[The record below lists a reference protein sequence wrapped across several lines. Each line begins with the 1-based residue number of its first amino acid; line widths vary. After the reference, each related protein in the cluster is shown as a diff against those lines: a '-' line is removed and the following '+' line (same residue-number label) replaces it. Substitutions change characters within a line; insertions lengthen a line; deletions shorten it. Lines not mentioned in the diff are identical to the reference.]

1 MYPFLET
8 IRLQKG
14 YMTPW
19 EDHQQRV
26 DRTFQHFG
34 AKPSLQ
40 VRTVLSG
47 LDLPDGQIYKVS
59 VWYSLEGDTHIK
71 WQPYQVRS
79 IRTIK
84 LMPLPEV
91 DYSFKF
97 ADRGWIN
104 ELVTQAG
111 TDDILL
117 HDQGFIR
124 DASYANVALF
134 DGKEWFTPLQPLL
147 AGTHRERLLRQGRIC
162 TENIH
167 IEDLGRFQ
175 EMRWINALMEWD
187 EASRI
192 NKEGLQQLIR

>member
-111 TDDILL
+111 SPLFNRYLPERIGSGYCARAGSARKIYISKIWA
-117 HDQGFIR
+117 GFR
-124 DASYANVALF
+124 RC
-134 DGKEWFTPLQPLL
+134 DGS
-147 AGTHRERLLRQGRIC
+147 
-162 TENIH
+162 
-167 IEDLGRFQ
+167 
-175 EMRWINALMEWD
+175 MR
-187 EASRI
+187 
-192 NKEGLQQLIR
+192 